1 MGEPIVVEPG
11 EGEVVPPFGPVIKA
25 PSELSGGA
33 FTVLESLLMPGESG
47 PPMHVHR
54 SHHESFYVLEGRAT
68 LLTPTGEQ
76 EIDVGGFV
84 FVPRGTPHTIT
95 NRSEDDAVR
104 YVAIASGG
112 LDRFIAELREAED
125 GAARRAV
132 LERYDTEPVP

>member
-1 MGEPIVVEPG
+1 VADAIVVEPG

-47 PPMHVHR
+47 PPMHVHG
-54 SHHESFYVLEGRAT
+54 SHDESFYVLEGTAT
-68 LLTPTGEQ
+68 LLTPENEQ
-76 EIDVGGFV
+76 AVEEGGFV
-84 FVPRGTPHTIT
+84 FVPRGTAHTIT

-112 LDRFIAELREAED
+112 LDHFIAELREAED
-125 GAARRAV
+125 DDARRAV
-132 LERYDTEPVP
+132 LERYDTQPLT

>member
-1 MGEPIVVEPG
+1 MADAIVVEPG

-47 PPMHVHR
+47 PPMHVHG
-54 SHHESFYVLEGRAT
+54 SHDESFYVLEGTAT
-68 LLTPTGEQ
+68 LLTPEN
-76 EIDVGGFV
+76 EHEVEEGGFV
-84 FVPRGTPHTIT
+84 FVPRGTAHTIT

-125 GAARRAV
+125 DDARRAV
-132 LERYDTEPVP
+132 LERYDTEPLT